1 MLISSLHAP
10 YLQLLT
16 VASFCAVGFAGIA
29 VWGAKGAAAVKLPIT
44 VGPKKGGEKGPRG
57 RL

>member
-1 MLISSLHAP
+1 MPKTL
-10 YLQLLT
+10 
-16 VASFCAVGFAGIA
+16 AVGFAGIIA
-29 VWGAKGAAAVKLPIT
+29 WGAKGSKAVQLPIT